1 MTLNRIFYGLSLLFF
16 WMMLVIP
23 TTHQAERGALLGL
36 LLIVALAHLVR
47 SQKWQLNKKI
57 ALLGAVCVSASIL
70 FMLNGAVHGSPG
82 AMQVGGVYVV
92 WPLLFLFIMG
102 VFHTPEDWVPFLKVL
117 VMGGIS
123 AALIGLLAVSEG
135 LGFLNFGLI
144 DFLGDST
151 RIGIA
156 EDTIGFSM
164 PNLATVI
171 FAFPF
176 FLAFLM
182 VPKESTNF
190 SGTWRFYVWVGL
202 LLSVIVLLI
211 SGRRAF
217 WLSAAISP
225 FAIIFVSKLCH
236 VKLKLK
242 SLSIIAVTMI
252 VLAVLAILFLGINV
266 EAIWDDFISG
276 FDFSDK
282 SNLSTYTRTEQFVAL
297 MHGWMESPIIG
308 AGHGSA
314 AQEFVRS
321 EEVPWAYELSYVA
334 LLFHTGIVGVLVYGG
349 AVFWLFVKSV
359 SVVRHKPGAAGML
372 IPLLAGLMSFLIAN
386 ISNPYLEKFDYLWTL
401 FLPIAVLNAYLLY
414 DKRQKTHLL

>member
-1 MTLNRIFYGLSLLFF
+1 
-16 WMMLVIP
+16 MLVIP

-57 ALLGAVCVSASIL
+57 ALLGAVRVSASIL

-144 DFLGDST
+144 DFFGDET

-171 FAFPF
+171 FVFPF
-176 FLAFLM
+176 F
-182 VPKESTNF
+182 
-190 SGTWRFYVWVGL
+190 W
-202 LLSVIVLLI
+202 
-211 SGRRAF
+211 
-217 WLSAAISP
+217 
-225 FAIIFVSKLCH
+225 
-236 VKLKLK
+236 
-242 SLSIIAVTMI
+242 
-252 VLAVLAILFLGINV
+252 LFL
-266 EAIWDDFISG
+266 WC
-276 FDFSDK
+276 
-282 SNLSTYTRTEQFVAL
+282 Q
-297 MHGWMESPIIG
+297 ESQG
-308 AGHGSA
+308 
-314 AQEFVRS
+314 
-321 EEVPWAYELSYVA
+321 
-334 LLFHTGIVGVLVYGG
+334 
-349 AVFWLFVKSV
+349 
-359 SVVRHKPGAAGML
+359 
-372 IPLLAGLMSFLIAN
+372 
-386 ISNPYLEKFDYLWTL
+386 NPPPRKYIKK
-401 FLPIAVLNAYLLY
+401 V
-414 DKRQKTHLL
+414 